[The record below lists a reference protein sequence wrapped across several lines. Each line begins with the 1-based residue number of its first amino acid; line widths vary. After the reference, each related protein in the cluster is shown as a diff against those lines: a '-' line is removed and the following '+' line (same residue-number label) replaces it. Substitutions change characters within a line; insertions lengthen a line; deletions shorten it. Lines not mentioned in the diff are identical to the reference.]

1 MSLLLAQIWPYLLGA
16 AALVAGWFA
25 ARQSGKASARNE
37 AAKERIDS
45 IKEAKSVQ
53 NQTAGMSDDAVS
65 SELKSKWVRSDKR

>member
-1 MSLLLAQIWPYLLGA
+1 MSLILAQIWPYLLGA

-25 ARQSGKASARNE
+25 ARQSGKSAARNE

>member
-25 ARQSGKASARNE
+25 ARQSGKSAARNE

-53 NQTAGMSDDAVS
+53 NQTAGMSDDAIS
-65 SELKSKWVRSDKR
+65 SELKSKWVRGNER